1 MKVWREVLTKNFI
14 LMIIAMIICGTAQMA
29 VNTNSAA
36 YAVGVLGLEQARFG
50 TVVAIAGMVVVV
62 LYPLLGILCD
72 KMRHGLCGAIGGI
85 LLAAGFIL
93 YMQLSLIHISC
104 PLSPKVPSEIQ
115 QCSAHSVKG

>member
-62 LYPLLGILCD
+62 FCWRPDLFYTCRVRDLHPL
-72 KMRHGLCGAIGGI
+72 
-85 LLAAGFIL
+85 
-93 YMQLSLIHISC
+93 
-104 PLSPKVPSEIQ
+104 PSQ
-115 QCSAHSVKG
+115 DAFRCQDSDL